1 MGLAMYAHSVKA
13 DLKGKEVDIVYKELF
28 EDVEMAYQDG
38 LINEEL
44 AYWRKFNNLHG
55 WMHRLYDSKG
65 GADPDFNCVNVNL
78 NLEDL
83 VQLEK
88 DAAGL
93 EPTSGF
99 FFGSYDAMTVEDVE
113 EVQEFVARA
122 KAEIADGRVVL
133 YSSWW

>member
-1 MGLAMYAHSVKA
+1 MGLDMYAHSVKA

-38 LINEEL
+38 LINQDF

-65 GADPDFNCVNVNL
+65 GADSDFNCVNVNL

-99 FFGSYDAMTVEDVE
+99 FFGSRDAMTVEDVE

>member
-1 MGLAMYAHSVKA
+1 MGLDMYAHSVKA

-38 LINEEL
+38 LINTEF

-55 WMHRLYDSKG
+55 WMHQLYISKG
-65 GADPDFNCVNVNL
+65 GADLVFNCVNVNL

-83 VQLEK
+83 AQLEE

-93 EPTSGF
+93 EPTGGF
-99 FFGSYDAMTVEDVE
+99 FFGSCDAMTVQDVE